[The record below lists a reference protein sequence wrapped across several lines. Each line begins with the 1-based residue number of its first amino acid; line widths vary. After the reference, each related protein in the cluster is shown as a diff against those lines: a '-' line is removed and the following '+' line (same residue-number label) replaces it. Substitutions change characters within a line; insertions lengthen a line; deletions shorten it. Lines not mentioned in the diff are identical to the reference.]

1 MEELIGFIGVM
12 GFQFI
17 LVLFYIVV
25 VLLIKHLIVSLFMRK
40 PAK

>member
-17 LVLFYIVV
+17 QVLFYIVV